1 MGAHH
6 RPGHARKR
14 SGYRGRGRHRAK
26 TPHTWMVPL
35 TATTLS
41 LSLLAPATAHA
52 STLIS
57 IGATGSWTNTPVTG
71 LQRWPVTNNFADDP
85 VTATE
90 VVEYPASLGFI
101 GMSMEDSVLQG
112 TAALLQ
118 AIGSISGRKIL
129 ACESQGCLSVTRLL
143 MQFAADPGIAPARDD
158 LIVVMIGNPATAGT
172 GASSQNA
179 GEYEPF
185 FRITFPGA
193 TPETQYETVN
203 VTREYDF
210 FADRPSTDPSVL
222 AVLNNLVAFLVVH
235 PFYADV
241 DMDDPDNLIKVV
253 GNTTYVLIPTKQLPM
268 LQSLYD
274 AARAWQRLTGQT
286 DLLEDVEALD
296 ARLRAIIDQ
305 DYDRSGYVPQ
315 GSLQEPEDA
324 DAPEA
329 EDHTTA
335 TSEENVPARTI
346 EDQSQ
351 SQDLDS
357 ESANS
362 SAPEQESDPAE
373 ESAAEQPIDT
383 SGDIEDDI
391 EDEDADEDVDVDVD
405 VEDLTAE
412 PDTDDASEADD
423 PEPADRPGP
432 SGSAPQTNSTSDS
445 AGAES
450 GSGGPASI

>member
-26 TPHTWMVPL
+26 TQHTWMGPL

-41 LSLLAPATAHA
+41 ISLMAPATAHA

-57 IGATGSWTNTPVTG
+57 IGATGSWANTPVTG
-71 LQRWPVTNNFADDP
+71 LQRWPVTNNFGDP
-85 VTATE
+85 VTATR

-112 TAALLQ
+112 AAALLN
-118 AIGSISGRKIL
+118 AIESVSGRKIV

-143 MQFAADPGIAPARDD
+143 MQFATDHGTAPARDD
-158 LIVVMIGNPATAGT
+158 LIIVMIGNPATAGT
-172 GASSQNA
+172 GASAQNA

-222 AVLNNLVAFLVVH
+222 SILNNLVAFLVVH

-241 DMDDPDNLIKVV
+241 DMDDPENLIKVV

-305 DYDRSGYVPQ
+305 DYDRSGFVPQ
-315 GSLQEPEDA
+315 GSLSRETESPDVDSAEPEAHTA
-324 DAPEA
+324 DDRGEDTVTAWPA
-329 EDHTTA
+329 E
-335 TSEENVPARTI
+335 E
-346 EDQSQ
+346 QSQ
-351 SQDLDS
+351 GAGS
-357 ESANS
+357 ESTNPLE
-362 SAPEQESDPAE
+362 PEQESV
-373 ESAAEQPIDT
+373 ST
-383 SGDIEDDI
+383 
-391 EDEDADEDVDVDVD
+391 DEAQVDLSADEDDEPSENEDPIEAVDDD
-405 VEDLTAE
+405 ED
-412 PDTDDASEADD
+412 EADLSTGEED
-423 PEPADRPGP
+423 ETSAPDDSEPAGASTP
-432 SGSAPQTNSTSDS
+432 SSS
-445 AGAES
+445 GAES
-450 GSGGPASI
+450 DSTSESPGSETGNRPASV